1 MNRIPIKLERAD
13 SPEYRVIEW
22 KIHNVC
28 NYNCSFCFDDNKDGS
43 VRWLSLEKY
52 KEQFDKLY
60 NICDG
65 MPYWVQL
72 TGGEPTLYPELI
84 ELLSYIKSK
93 GAYTS
98 ILSNGSRTIR
108 WWKEL
113 RESNLLD
120 VLYIT
125 HHSEQK
131 GDYKHNAEVMNLFL
145 DSPTE
150 TICVV
155 THVLGTLDSAFEA
168 YDYLIENTGAVIS
181 LKSMI
186 IKEYDIN
193 LMYTDTQQEKIKKS
207 TMSPG
212 VLRQNKKLCDIPE
225 KLHLW
230 HTFLKVEYDDGSIEE
245 MRAQTFLKNNR
256 PKFKNWQCANGKYYI
271 KLAGDEVRR
280 GVCGEGNVANINDI
294 DLKFQDDYVTCTY
307 DMCYCRS
314 DLASP
319 KYMVKD
325 K

>member
-1 MNRIPIKLERAD
+1 MKKIPIKLERAD
-13 SPEYRVIEW
+13 APEYRVIEW

-43 VRWLSLEKY
+43 VRWLSLEEY
-52 KEQFDKLY
+52 KKQFDKLY
-60 NICDG
+60 SVCDG

-84 ELLSYIKSK
+84 ELLTYIKSK

-113 RESNLLD
+113 RENNLLD

-131 GDYKHNAEVMNLFL
+131 ADYKHNAEVMNLFL
-145 DSPTE
+145 DSQTE

-155 THVLGTLDSAFEA
+155 THVLNSLDSAFEA

-181 LKSMI
+181 LKSMN
-186 IKEYDIN
+186 IKEYDIY
-193 LMYTDTQQEKIKKS
+193 LMYTDSQLNKIKKS
-207 TMSPG
+207 TMQSG
-212 VLRQNKKLCDIPE
+212 LLRKDKILCNIPE
-225 KLHLW
+225 HLQLW

-256 PKFKNWQCANGKYYI
+256 PKFKNWKCANGKYFM
-271 KLAGDEVRR
+271 KLEGDKILR
-280 GVCGEGNVANINDI
+280 GVCGEGNIININDVG
-294 DLKFQDDYVTCTY
+294 LKFQEDYITCTM
-307 DMCYCRS
+307 DMCWCRS
-314 DLASP
+314 DLAAP
-319 KYMVKD
+319 KYMVNE
-325 K
+325 